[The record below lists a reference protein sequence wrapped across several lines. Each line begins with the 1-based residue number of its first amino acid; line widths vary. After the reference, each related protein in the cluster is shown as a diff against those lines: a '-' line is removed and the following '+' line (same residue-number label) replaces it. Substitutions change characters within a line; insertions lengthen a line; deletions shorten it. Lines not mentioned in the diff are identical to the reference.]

1 MKNRKL
7 ASIVLWSVVSAAFLG
22 PGTITTAVLAGSK
35 FKLDL
40 LWAVGFATF
49 ACIIVQEMAARITIS
64 TGMSLGQTFRIKFGA
79 RWGGFM
85 QFFIGWAVI
94 AGCAAFEAG
103 NLVGAVEG
111 LNLVT
116 NTDTRYLMAVLAV
129 IASLLLWLER
139 PYWVPGLMMV
149 LVGTMA
155 IAFVILAFSARYSP
169 HQVLNSLLNPA
180 FPTGSMILIL
190 SIIGTT
196 IVPYNIFLGSGI
208 SSQQSIPLMRIGL
221 IVSILLGGAITT
233 FILIAGTMVHDFSTF
248 DGLATSFKNEIGS
261 TGVFALS
268 AGLFGAGFSSLITA
282 PYAASVIAATVFG
295 WTKWKIVVVWLIVI
309 LTGLFSGISGFKPVP
324 LIVTVQALNGIILPF
339 LVLLL
344 IIIANDKKI
353 LPPRY
358 RPGLLYNVLLI
369 VVFAVVT
376 AISSY
381 QIYNVWLKLI

>member
-1 MKNRKL
+1 MKNGKL
-7 ASIVLWSVVSAAFLG
+7 ASIVLWSVISAAFLG
-22 PGTITTAVLAGSK
+22 PGTITTAVLAGST

-40 LWAVGFATF
+40 LWAVSFATI
-49 ACIIVQEMAARITIS
+49 ACIVVQEMAARITIS
-64 TGMSLGQTFRIKFGA
+64 TGMSLGQTFRVKFGD
-79 RWGGFM
+79 RWGRFL
-85 QFFIGWAVI
+85 QFTIGWTVI

-111 LNLVT
+111 LNFVT
-116 NTDTRYLMAVLAV
+116 STDTRYLMIV
-129 IASLLLWLER
+129 ISLIAALLLWLER
-139 PYWVPGLMMV
+139 PYWVSGLMMV
-149 LVGTMA
+149 LVVIMA
-155 IAFVILAFSARYSP
+155 IAFVILAFSARYSVD
-169 HQVLNSLLNPA
+169 HVLGSLVKPS
-180 FPTGSMILIL
+180 FPNGSMILIL
-190 SIIGTT
+190 GILGTT

-221 IVSILLGGAITT
+221 IVSIFLGGVITA

-248 DGLATSFKNEIGS
+248 EGLATSFKNEIGS

-282 PYAASVIAATVFG
+282 PYAASVIASTVFG
-295 WTKWKIVVVWLIVI
+295 WTKWKIVMVWSIVI
-309 LTGLFSGISGFKPVP
+309 LSGLISGVSGFRPIS

-344 IIIANDKKI
+344 IVIANDKNI

-369 VVFAVVT
+369 VIFAVVT
-376 AISSY
+376 AISGY
-381 QIYNVWLKLI
+381 QIYNVWLKLV